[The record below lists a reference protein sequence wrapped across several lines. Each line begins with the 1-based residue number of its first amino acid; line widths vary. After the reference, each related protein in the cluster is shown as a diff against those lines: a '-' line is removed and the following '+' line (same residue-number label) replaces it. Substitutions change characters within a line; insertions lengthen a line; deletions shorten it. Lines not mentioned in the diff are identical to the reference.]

1 MSIIDNGVP
10 CWHARLF
17 IAQCRKKFPT
27 LTPLEKVIKDA
38 REFSKRIENKQRRRK
53 TVKK

>member
-1 MSIIDNGVP
+1 MSIVDNGAP
-10 CWHARLF
+10 CWHVRWF
-17 IAQCRKKFPT
+17 IARWRKKFST
-27 LTPLEKVIKDA
+27 LTPLEKFIKDA